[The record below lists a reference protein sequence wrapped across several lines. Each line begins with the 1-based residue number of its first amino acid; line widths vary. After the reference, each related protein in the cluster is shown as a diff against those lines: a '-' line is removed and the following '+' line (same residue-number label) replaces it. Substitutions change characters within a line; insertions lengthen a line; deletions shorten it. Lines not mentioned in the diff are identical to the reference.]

1 MSDSVRDKVQVL
13 AKSTRTAAPKQPQQA
28 SPKPAP
34 SSTVSVADLQRQL
47 QEANQRAQQA
57 EQARQQAEQLLQQAE
72 LSKKQ
77 AEQAKQQA
85 ELRAQQSEQA
95 KQQAE
100 QRVAD
105 LEKRLAS
112 SSSSSSSS
120 SSTVDP
126 AATQTFVLDEV
137 VNQSAVAIGAFKEV
151 KRGEWHRTPVAISV
165 LKKAYPTKAEQ
176 EDFQH
181 DTRVLTRLRHPN
193 IVLLIAVTPPGY
205 TPMAVMT
212 ELMSGGSLWDYIR
225 TRCRDAV
232 MSISSI
238 SAATST
244 TDSLSLGVFMK
255 ESQKTFILRSAI
267 LGLNYMHSQKIAH
280 RDVKSPNLLV
290 SDDLTQVKWCDFGLA
305 RNRNEKESTMTDAQ
319 VGSVKWMA
327 PEVMDP
333 YQKSDGYAADRY
345 AMGIIAWEV
354 LTLEE
359 LYPKMNV
366 GHIINFVLHRQKRP
380 PVDGMSGK
388 FRPLCEGLW
397 KQNPA
402 ERISL
407 ADALKM
413 IEDW

>member
-57 EQARQQAEQLLQQAE
+57 EQARQQAEQAKQQAE
-72 LSKKQ
+72 QRAQQ

-95 KQQAE
+95 KQQTE

-137 VNQSAVAIGAFKEV
+137 VNQSAVASGAFKEV

-181 DTRVLTRLRHPN
+181 DTRTLTRLRHPN
-193 IVLLIAVTPPGY
+193 IVLLIAVTPPDY

-225 TRCRDAV
+225 LHCRDYAGV
-232 MSISSI
+232 M
-238 SAATST
+238 
-244 TDSLSLGVFMK
+244 SLSLVDATSSTMEFKLLNARRMT

-290 SDDLTQVKWCDFGLA
+290 SDDLNQVKWCDFGLA
-305 RNRNEKESTMTDAQ
+305 RHRN
-319 VGSVKWMA
+319 
-327 PEVMDP
+327 
-333 YQKSDGYAADRY
+333 
-345 AMGIIAWEV
+345 
-354 LTLEE
+354 
-359 LYPKMNV
+359 
-366 GHIINFVLHRQKRP
+366 KRT
-380 PVDGMSGK
+380 
-388 FRPLCEGLW
+388 
-397 KQNPA
+397 
-402 ERISL
+402 
-407 ADALKM
+407 
-413 IEDW
+413 